1 MNARGRMALLDW
13 LDRGALEPS
22 RKLEDRVFSCMLC
35 GACASLC
42 PREIDVTGVIYE
54 ARKRLFRRNTRR
66 RFFSYGVRFAL
77 KRASALFRWARALRG
92 VGALVPGQSLKLLRA
107 LNGLDI
113 SITSS
118 PLREGSTIYRAPRAK
133 GRVAVFAGCT
143 VNYLYPD
150 MGKALIASLNRAGY
164 DVVLP
169 KGEVCCGAP
178 LLALGLEEDAAAMMR
193 KNVAVFRALHVQ
205 AVLSLCPTCVGFIT
219 GESER
224 LIGSSVENSEEITRF
239 LLRERSAGDPKSA
252 SPKFPADTKVLYH
265 DPCHTLYHLKT
276 RKEPRE
282 LLRSLGYTLVE
293 PKDRGCCG
301 FGGTFRA
308 FYPALSEEILKQ
320 RVEDYSVADMVV
332 TSCPNCVLQFRA
344 RMKDKVVKHI
354 IELV

>member
-1 MNARGRMALLDW
+1 MALLAC
-13 LDRGALEPS
+13 LDRGTLVPS
-22 RKLEDRVFSCMLC
+22 KKLEDRIFSCMLC

-42 PREIDVTGVIYE
+42 PREMDVTGAIYE
-54 ARKRLFRRNTRR
+54 ARKKLFRHNIRR
-66 RFFSYGVRFAL
+66 RFVSYGVRFAL
-77 KRASALFRWARALRG
+77 RRTSALFRWARALRG
-92 VGALVPGQSLKLLRA
+92 LGGLVPVQSLKLLRA

-150 MGKALIASLNRAGY
+150 MGRALIGALNRAGY

-178 LLALGLEEDAAAMMR
+178 LLALGLEDDAALMMR
-193 KNVAVFRALHVQ
+193 KNVAVFQALHVQ
-205 AVLSLCPTCVGFIT
+205 AVLSLCPTCVSFIT

-224 LIGSSVENSEEITRF
+224 LIGSSVENSEEISRF
-239 LLRERSAGDPKSA
+239 LLRERSPEDRQSA
-252 SPKFPADTKVLYH
+252 SPKFPAGTKVLYH
-265 DPCHTLYHLKT
+265 DPCHTLYHLKA

-282 LLRSLGYTLVE
+282 IIRSLGYTLVE
-293 PKDRGCCG
+293 PTNRGCCG

-308 FYPALSEEILKQ
+308 FYPEFSEDILRQ
-320 RVEDYSVADMVV
+320 RVEDYSVADMIV

-354 IELV
+354 IELL